1 MAGRFEMLRTMGA
14 LLRLWPRVLQ
24 GVRQDV
30 RQRYVGSLFGAAWA
44 VLFPLL
50 QLSVYAGLYVFVLRV
65 RPSGLTVGDY
75 IVLVFSGLVS
85 LMAFNE
91 VINATTNSLT
101 VNKSLLLN
109 TVFPAELIPVR
120 AALAAQVPPLCGLLI
135 VLIAGYTVGQ
145 TSWQA
150 ILLVPVFWVL
160 LLMFAMGIGWM
171 LSLLSLVIKDIQ
183 HVLGIV
189 LMMVT
194 MLSPFAYTPDMVPAL
209 LKPIIYMN
217 PMSYFVMTF
226 QKLICYGTWPDL
238 PVAAVAAMLGI
249 GLFLAGFAVF
259 QKAKRF
265 FFDYV

>member
-1 MAGRFEMLRTMGA
+1 MGGRFEMLRA
-14 LLRLWPRVLQ
+14 LGSSFRLWRRILQ

-30 RQRYVGSLFGAAWA
+30 RERYVGSLFGAAWA
-44 VLFPLL
+44 VLYPLL
-50 QLSVYAGLYVFVLRV
+50 QLSVYAALYAFVFRV
-65 RPSGLTVGDY
+65 RPSGLTTGGY
-75 IVLVFSGLVS
+75 IILVFSGLVP

-91 VINATTNSLT
+91 VINATTGSLSSS
-101 VNKSLLLN
+101 KSLLLN

-135 VLIAGYTVGQ
+135 VLVAGYALGQ

-150 ILLVPVFWVL
+150 IVLVPVFWVL
-160 LLMFAMGIGWM
+160 LLMFATGIGWM
-171 LSLLSLVIKDIQ
+171 LSLLSLVVRDIR
-183 HVLGIV
+183 HILGIV
-189 LMMVT
+189 LMMTT
-194 MLSPFAYTPDMVPAL
+194 MLSPFAYTSAMVPRL
-209 LKPIIYMN
+209 MKPFIYAN

-238 PVAAVAAMLGI
+238 PVALVAAMLGI
-249 GLFLAGFAVF
+249 CLFLVGFAIF